1 MIVLVVDSKDKE
13 KLPEAAA
20 ILYDA
25 LSDIEIV
32 TGNVPILVV
41 CNKQD
46 VVFAK
51 RATIIER
58 DLQQEIE
65 QLRRVRKAV
74 REQEQ
79 DGQSIVDNADQ
90 SGSGYLES
98 LKGKFSFD

>member
-1 MIVLVVDSKDKE
+1 MIVLVIDSKDKE

-20 ILYDA
+20 ILYDV

-32 TGNVPILVV
+32 TGNIPVLVA

-51 RATIIER
+51 RAIIIER

-65 QLRRVRKAV
+65 QLRKVRKAV
-74 REQEQ
+74 REQE
-79 DGQSIVDNADQ
+79 
-90 SGSGYLES
+90 
-98 LKGKFSFD
+98 